1 MSKQLNKQL
10 RLIIGQAYETELERE
25 LDALKAEFRR
35 WRSQEID
42 AFELEARIHRFHN
55 GPARKLWSTYVEGP
69 TSMLSFNVAGAIV
82 RGIVPR
88 EDVPTEVLLE
98 LEPAIESF
106 QRVVGDGASKAGD
119 GVE

>member
-25 LDALKAEFRR
+25 LDALEAEFRR

-42 AFELEARIHRFHN
+42 PFELEARIHRFHN

-69 TSMLSFNVAGAIV
+69 TSMLSFITNRFSMRVTAVRMWSLIGAPPRCRRTTASAGS
-82 RGIVPR
+82 R
-88 EDVPTEVLLE
+88 T
-98 LEPAIESF
+98 PAP
-106 QRVVGDGASKAGD
+106 GDLT
-119 GVE
+119 